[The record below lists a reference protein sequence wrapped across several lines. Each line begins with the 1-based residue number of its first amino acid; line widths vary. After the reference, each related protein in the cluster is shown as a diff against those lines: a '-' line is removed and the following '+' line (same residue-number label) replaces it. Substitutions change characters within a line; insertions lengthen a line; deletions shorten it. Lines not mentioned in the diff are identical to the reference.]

1 MPFPVKRYL
10 NATIILMAYAVLS
23 LLMVFSYSWS
33 FKLPKAVSI
42 LFTVVV
48 LIGLPV
54 ITHVSIRRYRLVW
67 WFPSSAF
74 LLTVLL
80 MGLVDQMTADS
91 SIALYTLLGAAS
103 LLITLPAALSA
114 RNRMNE

>member
-1 MPFPVKRYL
+1 MSLPVKRYL

-33 FKLPKAVSI
+33 FKLPKVVGI
-42 LFTVVV
+42 LFTLVV

-54 ITHVSIRRYRLVW
+54 ITYISICRYRLVW
-67 WFPSSAF
+67 WFPSSVF